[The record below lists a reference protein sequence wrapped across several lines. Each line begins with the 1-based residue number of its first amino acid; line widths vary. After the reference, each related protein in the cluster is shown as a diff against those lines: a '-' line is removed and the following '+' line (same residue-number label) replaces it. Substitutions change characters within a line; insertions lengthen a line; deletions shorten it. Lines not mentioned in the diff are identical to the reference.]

1 MVEKLN
7 SRRVKTQR
15 GRTSAEGGNDNE
27 IKRPSGNI
35 SATYRL
41 HIGFIDGHGA
51 GENLLGGRDGRADRR
66 GWSAMTSAA
75 SGASPRRRWRPR
87 EGDSGS
93 SSVRRG
99 RRGVS
104 GACCGCAKGSGAR
117 CERWSAGGTSG
128 RSGGGSW
135 TGQGCDGGE
144 PGGDGQASGSG
155 DSGCCRRR
163 WSRDGSSRAI
173 SGGVLEFAASGSV
186 EGFVVRVSPL

>member
-1 MVEKLN
+1 
-7 SRRVKTQR
+7 
-15 GRTSAEGGNDNE
+15 
-27 IKRPSGNI
+27 
-35 SATYRL
+35 
-41 HIGFIDGHGA
+41 
-51 GENLLGGRDGRADRR
+51 
-66 GWSAMTSAA
+66 MTSAA

-117 CERWSAGGTSG
+117 CERWSADGTSG
-128 RSGGGSW
+128 RSGDGSW

-155 DSGCCRRR
+155 DSGCCWRRC
-163 WSRDGSSRAI
+163 SRDGSSRAI

-186 EGFVVRVSPL
+186 EGLVVRVSPLQSGWSTREGGRPERKGKVIGRRCCLVRMASLPDPSSFTV